1 MSNAPGALFEF
12 LFKYRPL
19 VFAKGDLAL
28 GAPWPVLVVLV
39 LGIAVVERFAR
50 DIEVSRVDAARGDA
64 RNDQRTV
71 PRGPARAGEVPARFR
86 TYVEQYYRSLAA
98 PKP

>member
-1 MSNAPGALFEF
+1 MSTALGALFEF

-28 GAPWPVLVVLV
+28 GEQSPQVLQ
-39 LGIAVVERFAR
+39 G
-50 DIEVSRVDAARGDA
+50 
-64 RNDQRTV
+64 
-71 PRGPARAGEVPARFR
+71 RAGDVPARFR
-86 TYVEQYYRSLAA
+86 AYVEQYYRSLAS